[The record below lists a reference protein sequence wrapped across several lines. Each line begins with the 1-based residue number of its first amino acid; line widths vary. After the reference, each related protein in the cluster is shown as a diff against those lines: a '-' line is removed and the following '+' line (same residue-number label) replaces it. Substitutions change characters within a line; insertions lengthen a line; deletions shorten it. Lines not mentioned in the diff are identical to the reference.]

1 MFYMIFR
8 FLLAVWNLLFATAVI
23 ATANEAAE
31 DRGGVR
37 NRHYDVFAGVITA
50 TTLGNLAVIIR
61 SMVT

>member
-1 MFYMIFR
+1 MFYFVFR
-8 FLLAVWNLLFATAVI
+8 VLLAIWNLLFATAVV
-23 ATANEAAE
+23 ATANEAAD

-50 TTLGNLAVIIR
+50 TTIGNLIVIIR

>member
-1 MFYMIFR
+1 MFYYVFR
-8 FLLAVWNLLFATAVI
+8 FVLAIANLLFGVAVV

-37 NRHYDVFAGVITA
+37 NKHYDVFAGIVTA
-50 TTLGNLAVIIR
+50 MAIGNLAVIIR